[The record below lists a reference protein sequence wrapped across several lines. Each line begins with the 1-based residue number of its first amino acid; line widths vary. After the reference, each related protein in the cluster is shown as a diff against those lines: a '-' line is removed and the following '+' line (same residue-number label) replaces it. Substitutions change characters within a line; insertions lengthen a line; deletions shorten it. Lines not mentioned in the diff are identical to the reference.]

1 MYVIVKE
8 DDCRPGLPLWVSS
21 LLHVLTEKEAREE
34 HGLTKIY
41 GQADVLMLV
50 MMGTTWKVWLYIL
63 ACLCADERRCW
74 QQKVWVHV
82 LACLFT
88 ALLEADVLM
97 LVMMGTTW
105 KVWLHVLACL
115 FTALVAAD
123 VLMLVMMGTTWKEW
137 LHVLACLFYCVAG
150 S

>member
-50 MMGTTWKVWLYIL
+50 MMGTTWKVWL
-63 ACLCADERRCW
+63 
-74 QQKVWVHV
+74 HV

-88 ALLEADVLM
+88 ALL
-97 LVMMGTTW
+97 
-105 KVWLHVLACL
+105 
-115 FTALVAAD
+115 AAD